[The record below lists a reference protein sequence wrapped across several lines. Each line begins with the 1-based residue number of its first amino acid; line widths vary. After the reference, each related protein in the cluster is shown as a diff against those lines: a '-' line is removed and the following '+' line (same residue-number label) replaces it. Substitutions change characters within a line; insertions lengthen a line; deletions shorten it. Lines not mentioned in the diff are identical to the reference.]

1 MTRHVARSLAFLID
15 DATPYR
21 RGQRPLIPNRAPGS
35 TLGAWLLV
43 GAIATLAAVAWL
55 PLV

>member
-21 RGQRPLIPNRAPGS
+21 RGDRPLISDGPRES

-43 GAIATLAAVAWL
+43 CACVALAVVSYL
-55 PLV
+55 PLF